1 MRHMKKKYS
10 KPVVEI
16 IIVDTADIIAT
27 SATSVQVDDE
37 TIYNSIYGD

>member
-1 MRHMKKKYS
+1 MKKKYS

>member
-16 IIVDTADIIAT
+16 IIVDTADVIAT
-27 SATSVQVDDE
+27 STSMQVDNE
-37 TIYNSIYGD
+37 NVYNSIYGD

>member
-27 SATSVQVDDE
+27 STTMQVENE
-37 TIYNSIYGD
+37 TYNSIYGD

>member
-27 SATSVQVDDE
+27 STTMQVENE

>member
-1 MRHMKKKYS
+1 MRQMKKKYS

-27 SATSVQVDDE
+27 STTMQVENE

>member
-1 MRHMKKKYS
+1 MKKKYS

-27 SATSVQVDDE
+27 STSVQVDNE
-37 TIYNSIYGD
+37 NIYNRIYGD

>member
-1 MRHMKKKYS
+1 MKKKYS
-10 KPVVEI
+10 TPVIEI

-27 SATSVQVDDE
+27 STTMQVDNE